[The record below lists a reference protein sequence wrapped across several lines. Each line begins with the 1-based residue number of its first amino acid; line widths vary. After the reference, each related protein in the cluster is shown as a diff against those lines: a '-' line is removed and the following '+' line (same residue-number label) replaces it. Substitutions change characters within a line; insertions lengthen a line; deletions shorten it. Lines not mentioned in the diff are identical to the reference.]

1 MKNSTR
7 LGYGVHVQCISISLY
22 RFQFPN
28 MYIGRRHRY
37 LTCFKECE
45 RNPLLSL
52 NLIRSVEFSWLKI
65 QGAVQNVGI
74 GFHNEQH
81 T

>member
-1 MKNSTR
+1 M
-7 LGYGVHVQCISISLY
+7 GYDVHVQCISISLF
-22 RFQFPN
+22 RFQFST
-28 MYIGRRHRY
+28 MYIGRRHSY

-52 NLIRSVEFSWLKI
+52 NLIRRAVEFSWLKI